1 MGRVVSALYCCAE
14 KAMTKKRILEIIED
28 MLQLGKITEQ
38 RINYNRALLDL
49 AQKIIEEVD
58 EDDDMQMA
66 RGKERVNECL

>member
-1 MGRVVSALYCCAE
+1 
-14 KAMTKKRILEIIED
+14 MTKKRILEIIEN

-58 EDDDMQMA
+58 EDGDMQMA